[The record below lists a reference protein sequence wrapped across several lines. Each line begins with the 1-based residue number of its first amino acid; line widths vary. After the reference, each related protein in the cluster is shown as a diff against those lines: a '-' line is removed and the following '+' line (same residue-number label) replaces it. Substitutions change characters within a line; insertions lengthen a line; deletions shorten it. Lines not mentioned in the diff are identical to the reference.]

1 MYQLSRM
8 DPRDGLRRLH
18 SVVHNDKLAKLVGR
32 TSTVASIVNCR
43 LTNNGP
49 LFVVLSV
56 HRCRT
61 KLTTRCDDRR
71 AVVKFSKSECDS

>member
-8 DPRDGLRRLH
+8 DPRDGLPRLH
-18 SVVHNDKLAKLVGR
+18 RVVHSDKLAKLVGR

-43 LTNNGP
+43 LTSNGP

-61 KLTTRCDDRR
+61 KLTTRCDDRQ